1 MKLLIILFSSL
12 FLFGCTSKNTTK
24 TNETK
29 FSNDEEKVEELADY
43 GDKLANEKIE
53 IKETKT
59 LNQDFPVIFKTFE
72 PDGTG
77 NAIFKAKSIK
87 EITEVDG
94 RTPEEG
100 NKLVLVEIAVKGNAK
115 NKGMP
120 STFNQI
126 GDRPSPQFVLIDKA
140 NNKSFAE
147 TNYFSTSYTAAKKLF
162 ELDKITL
169 DHEEWVNTA
178 LVFEIDK
185 KIITDLAFRFTNSEN
200 KTEFYDIKD

>member
-12 FLFGCTSKNTTK
+12 FLFGCSAKNNIK
-24 TNETK
+24 NNEAK
-29 FSNDEEKVEELADY
+29 FSNDEEKIEEVADY

-94 RTPEEG
+94 QPPEEG
-100 NKLVLVEIAVKGNAK
+100 NKLVLVEIAVKGNSK

-126 GDRPSPQFVLIDKA
+126 GEHPSPQFVLIDKD
-140 NNKSFAE
+140 NNKSFTE
-147 TNYFSTSYTAAKKLF
+147 TNYFSTSYTASKKLF

-169 DHEEWVNTA
+169 DSEDWINTA

-185 KIITDLAFRFTNSEN
+185 KITTDLAFRFTNSEN